1 MAARNDYG
9 GNMSKTKPR
18 ILCVDDEPVN
28 LKLFDAFL
36 LPQGYE
42 VLHASSGAQA
52 LEIVR
57 EQKVDLVLLDIMMPE
72 MNGYEVC
79 RKIKEDPSYVNIPV
93 VMITS
98 LQDKRERIKG
108 IEAGAEDFISKPV
121 DQNEVLARV
130 RMLLRMR
137 ELNERL
143 EEAYASVTDLAT
155 FGAETL
161 KAFEPLEFQLM
172 PQLDRLV
179 GRIIRQSSETMGRP
193 QSLIVGVHA
202 ASGWQWYHYEAPFR
216 EFTRR
221 AFDLDAPL
229 ALLLPA
235 RGDSASFFATRPEF
249 AARGLDAFV
258 ARLETH
264 PRLLTSIQNL
274 FCFLNAELCVFAANY
289 GRDVGAHE
297 AAILET
303 LATQSLFFKL
313 LSEQAGQSEEWVTH
327 TVQALLRIAA
337 FHDIDQDDHPERVG
351 EFCALLSQ
359 GLGLDD
365 HFTQAIRLQAQLHD
379 VGNVCIPVEIL
390 RKEGAPDFK
399 EWEIIRG
406 HPRFGAQIIGDC
418 PGLAMAHAIALS
430 HHENW
435 DGSGYPGWLRGE
447 QIPLAG
453 RIAALADRYDSL
465 RAARPYKPALDHRT
479 VCEMICRGSERIKPE
494 HFDPAV
500 LTTFQELAPH
510 FAEAFDRLQG
520 AALVRRAG

>member
-1 MAARNDYG
+1 MDA
-9 GNMSKTKPR
+9 TKPR

-42 VLHASSGAQA
+42 VLHATNGAQA
-52 LEIVR
+52 LEIVGG
-57 EQKVDLVLLDIMMPE
+57 QNVDLVLLDVMMPE

-79 RKIKEDPSYVNIPV
+79 RRIKAEGPRAGIPV

-98 LQDKRERIKG
+98 LQCRKERIKG
-108 IEAGAEDFISKPV
+108 IEAGAEDFISKPI
-121 DQNEVLARV
+121 DQGEVLARI
-130 RMLLRMR
+130 RMLLRVR
-137 ELNERL
+137 DLNERL
-143 EEAYASVTDLAT
+143 GEAYASVTDLAT

-161 KAFEPLEFQLM
+161 KAFEPSSFELL
-172 PQLDRLV
+172 PQIDRLV
-179 GRIIRQSSETMGRP
+179 GRIIRQSPGSTGRP
-193 QSLIVGVHA
+193 QSLVVGVHDA
-202 ASGWQWYHYEAPFR
+202 AGWQWNYYDAPFR
-216 EFTRR
+216 EFSRR
-221 AFDLDAPL
+221 TLDLDAHS

-235 RGDSASFFATRPEF
+235 PGDSASFFVARGEF
-249 AARGLDAFV
+249 AAKGLEAFV
-258 ARLETH
+258 GRLETH
-264 PRLLTSIQNL
+264 PLLMTSIQNL

-297 AAILET
+297 AAVLQAM
-303 LATQSLFFKL
+303 ATQSLLFKL
-313 LSEQAGQSEEWVTH
+313 LSENAEKAGNWLAH
-327 TVQALLRIAA
+327 TVQALLRVAA
-337 FHDIDQDDHPERVG
+337 FHDIDQESHPERVG

-359 GLGLDD
+359 GLGLDEP
-365 HFTQAIRLQAQLHD
+365 FTQAIRLQAQLHD

-390 RKEGAPDFK
+390 GKEGAPDFK
-399 EWEIIRG
+399 EWEIIRS
-406 HPRFGAQIIGDC
+406 HPRLGAQIIGRH

-465 RAARPYKPALDHRT
+465 RSPRSFKPALDHRT
-479 VCEMICRGSERIKPE
+479 VCEMICRGNDRTRPE

-500 LTTFQELAPH
+500 LAAFQKLEPL
-510 FAEAFDRLQG
+510 FAQAYDRLNG
-520 AALVRRAG
+520 AAQLRRAG